1 MGPAMHVM
9 YMTTLGWCGLIIRA
23 TMIRCHLILG
33 SAHCRVRES
42 AHHERAFEELES
54 DPSAGN
60 YADVLHRPIEDPKR
74 LESSVANHLQVNMFI
89 AILT

>member
-1 MGPAMHVM
+1 
-9 YMTTLGWCGLIIRA
+9 
-23 TMIRCHLILG
+23 MIRCYLILG

-60 YADVLHRPIEDPKR
+60 YADVLHRLVEAPKR
-74 LESSVANHLQVNMFI
+74 LESSGANH
-89 AILT
+89 